1 MSKVKPSESFRLKRR
16 KIRGT
21 YPLSPRMMTLR
32 SVRRRE
38 AIGIYQGLVLRAL
51 GGQREKML
59 EREKPKQCLLPCR
72 REPRRRGKRRQGAF
86 GLATGETTRMVPRIS
101 SGFDQE
107 LPGNGSS
114 RIGAGATT
122 QQAASCLR
130 SDGII
135 QMNKQS
141 RAEIRAL
148 DAIFQNDD

>member
-1 MSKVKPSESFRLKRR
+1 
-16 KIRGT
+16 
-21 YPLSPRMMTLR
+21 
-32 SVRRRE
+32 
-38 AIGIYQGLVLRAL
+38 
-51 GGQREKML
+51 
-59 EREKPKQCLLPCR
+59 
-72 REPRRRGKRRQGAF
+72 
-86 GLATGETTRMVPRIS
+86 MVPRIS

-122 QQAASCLR
+122 QLLR

>member
-1 MSKVKPSESFRLKRR
+1 
-16 KIRGT
+16 
-21 YPLSPRMMTLR
+21 MMTLR

-51 GGQREKML
+51 GGTERGEARERKN
-59 EREKPKQCLLPCR
+59 PKQCLLPCR

-122 QQAASCLR
+122 QLLR

>member
-1 MSKVKPSESFRLKRR
+1 
-16 KIRGT
+16 
-21 YPLSPRMMTLR
+21 MMTLR

-51 GGQREKML
+51 GGTERGEARERKN
-59 EREKPKQCLLPCR
+59 PKQCLLPCR

-122 QQAASCLR
+122 QQAAAVKGAMGNHP
-130 SDGII
+130 DE
-135 QMNKQS
+135 Q
-141 RAEIRAL
+141 
-148 DAIFQNDD
+148 AIKSGD